1 MKLYK
6 IIKKEYYD
14 RALNYG
20 DLCFQSPEYA
30 SNCNNINKDEN
41 EKDSSVVVYNEQL
54 EDTKIICSKSKVC
67 FSYCFTTDYDKYLTK
82 YELKFDEVILEF
94 DFYDILDF
102 FRSLDL
108 ACVVFGDIIH
118 SEDFSFDDNGLCNL
132 SILSNRFMDK
142 YEIDCLL
149 RTFIKRQSFKE
160 ECEFRFTC
168 LPYDTD
174 YLMYYHPSTNMLF
187 GIYDEK
193 RYSLSDRNFFIK
205 LQPLKLVADSRLY
218 VNYSV
223 QKLFK
228 RAVIVKEIKNDY

>member
-14 RALNYG
+14 RALSYG

-30 SNCNNINKDEN
+30 SNCSNINKDED
-41 EKDSSVVVYNEQL
+41 EKNSSVIVYNEQF
-54 EDTKIICSKSKVC
+54 EDTKISYSKLKVC
-67 FSYCFTTDYDKYLTK
+67 FSYCFTTDYDKYITK
-82 YELKFDEVILEF
+82 YGLKPDEVVLEF

-108 ACVVFGDIIH
+108 ACVVFGDIIY

-132 SILSNRFMDK
+132 SILSNRFMHK

-149 RTFIKRQSFKE
+149 RTFIKNQSFKE

-168 LPYDTD
+168 LPFDTD

-187 GIYDEK
+187 GIFDEK
-193 RYSLSDRNFFIK
+193 RYSLSNRNFLVK
-205 LQPLKLVADSRLY
+205 LQPLKVVADSRLY
-218 VNYSV
+218 INHSV
-223 QKLFK
+223 QNLFK
-228 RAVIVKEIKNDY
+228 RAIIVKEFK